1 MRKSVR
7 YKTDGAVLLIPAD
20 DIVPN
25 PEQPR
30 RHFDEAALQGLAVS
44 IRENGLL
51 QPLTV
56 TFRDRVPVLLAG
68 ERRLRAA
75 RMAGLTTVPC
85 VVSAAEGLERSTL
98 TLIENLQREDMNCF
112 ETAEGIQRLMCA
124 HGLTQEQAA
133 TRLGW
138 AQSTVAN
145 KLRLLSLPP
154 RIRRQ
159 LIAADL
165 TERHARALLRL
176 TDEAVQEAVVR
187 RVIEERLTVAQTE
200 RLVEDALNGHPPR
213 RRAQPVVRDVR
224 IFLNTVGHAVD
235 VMRRSGIAAETEK
248 TESDEYIE
256 YRVRIPKH
264 NPTHRRT

>member
-1 MRKSVR
+1 MRKTTR
-7 YKTDGAVLLIPAD
+7 YKTDGAVLLIPVE

-30 RHFDEAALQGLAVS
+30 RQFDEAALQGLAVS

-56 TFRDRVPVLLAG
+56 TFRDRIPVLLAG

-75 RMAGLTTVPC
+75 RMAGLHAVPC
-85 VVSAAEGLERSTL
+85 LVSDAEGVERSTL
-98 TLIENLQREDMNCF
+98 TLVENLQREDMNCF

-133 TRLGW
+133 ARLGW

-145 KLRLLSLPP
+145 KLRLLGLPP
-154 RIRRQ
+154 RIRRR
-159 LIAADL
+159 ITEAGL

-176 TDEAVQEAVVR
+176 TDTAVQEAVLQ
-187 RVIEERLTVAQTE
+187 RVVEQSLTVAQTE
-200 RLVEDALNGHPPR
+200 RMVDEALNGRPPR
-213 RRAQPVVRDVR
+213 RKGLPLLRDVR

-235 VMRRSGIAAETEK
+235 VMRQSGIDARAEK
-248 TESDEYIE
+248 TESDDYIE
-256 YRVRIPKH
+256 YHVRIPKH
-264 NPTHRRT
+264 NPTYRRT